1 MSNLAKLP
9 VVGRLLSIP
18 DGPRRWYHV
27 ILWWELRRIAF
38 NAIVGIIGIISV
50 LVFVYLASQ
59 RPKQF
64 EDGPEPFAILIFG
77 FGANLCYTGGWMAEL
92 VTRFLWR
99 EHAAFFGPVM
109 FSLGLLFS
117 VALCFVP
124 PLFTALIW
132 LTTQP

>member
-1 MSNLAKLP
+1 MTLPSQLP
-9 VVGRLLSIP
+9 VVGQMFSVS
-18 DGPRRWYHV
+18 DGPRRWYHI

-38 NAIVGIIGIISV
+38 NAIVGIVGIISV
-50 LVFVYLASQ
+50 IVFLTLASQ

-64 EDGPEPFAILIFG
+64 EEGPEPFAILIFG

-92 VTRFLWR
+92 VARSLWR
-99 EHAAFFGPVM
+99 ERAAFFGPMM

-117 VALCFVP
+117 VTLCFLP
-124 PLFTALIW
+124 PIVAALIW